1 VTWPGWWGRP
11 WHGLADMKGDVSWI
25 SKFGSSSKQQPAAAA
40 SSSSCRHCAYSSLDS
55 LILETRQ
62 DASK

>member
-1 VTWPGWWGRP
+1 
-11 WHGLADMKGDVSWI
+11 MKGDVSWI